1 MASVAKAAGLP
12 RDAIRNILE
21 GHDPKLSRVIE
32 VAAALGLDF
41 YVGPPRAVVPVGV
54 ARALGLRDDCTPQDA
69 VRAIRRLDSDAVNMF
84 VTLLSESRQEA
95 FTQSL
100 LEKLVGEIG
109 ELVADPASWN
119 KRRSRYIAVPFAREV
134 YAVSGDVTY
143 KGISG
148 ERPRVRKT
156 AVPIWASEAE
166 LILVEVPDDSMT
178 PTLRDGDYVLLD
190 RSKTTPIVDRM
201 FLVGRGRGATT
212 IRRVNQIGP
221 VLVLSCDS
229 DDQSHPPLTLDHNTR
244 VAAQVVL
251 HGVKLSSNL
260 SWRSDRDTPRSVT
273 PPESVVP

>member
-1 MASVAKAAGLP
+1 M
-12 RDAIRNILE
+12 
-21 GHDPKLSRVIE
+21 
-32 VAAALGLDF
+32 
-41 YVGPPRAVVPVGV
+41 
-54 ARALGLRDDCTPQDA
+54 
-69 VRAIRRLDSDAVNMF
+69 
-84 VTLLSESRQEA
+84 
-95 FTQSL
+95 
-100 LEKLVGEIG
+100 
-109 ELVADPASWN
+109 
-119 KRRSRYIAVPFAREV
+119 
-134 YAVSGDVTY
+134 
-143 KGISG
+143 
-148 ERPRVRKT
+148 
-156 AVPIWASEAE
+156 
-166 LILVEVPDDSMT
+166 ILVEVPDDSMT